1 MSLNPPIK
9 DWRDLRV
16 WVIGASTG
24 IGEATTRLLLQ
35 QGARVA
41 LSSRTRERLDA
52 IASGHANALVAVAD
66 VTDRASLAAA
76 FEQIKQTWGG
86 LDLAIVNAGTHR
98 PDRAWQ
104 LDGEDAEALIQVN
117 LVGSVNATA
126 LLAPY
131 FAEQQRG
138 GIAITASAIGYGGL
152 PTGLIYGA
160 TKAGLINFSET
171 LYLDLAPKGVA
182 VYVINPGF
190 VKTPLTDK
198 NPFKM
203 PALIT
208 ADEAARHIVSGFEHG
223 EFEIHFPKRFTRAL
237 KFLNLLPYR
246 WYFSLVH
253 KMTGL

>member
-1 MSLNPPIK
+1 MSLNRPIS
-9 DWRDLRV
+9 DWKNLRV

-24 IGEATTRLLLQ
+24 IGAATVQALLQ
-35 QGARVA
+35 RGARVA
-41 LSSRTRERLDA
+41 MSSRSQAQLDA
-52 IASGHANALVAVAD
+52 HAHGHANALVAVAD

-76 FEQIKQTWGG
+76 FETIQQRWGG

-98 PDRAWQ
+98 PGRAWE
-104 LDGEDAEALIQVN
+104 LDAADAEALVQVN
-117 LVGSVNATA
+117 LVGSINATA

-131 FAEQQRG
+131 FTAQQRG

-160 TKAGLINFSET
+160 TKAGLNNFAET
-171 LYLDLAPKGVA
+171 LYIDLAPKGVA

-198 NPFKM
+198 NPFPM
-203 PALIT
+203 PALIS
-208 ADEAARHIVSGFEHG
+208 ADEAAHEILRGFERG

-237 KFLNLLPYR
+237 KVLNLLPYR
-246 WYFSLVH
+246 WYFWLVH
-253 KMTGL
+253 KATGL